1 MEVTDLAAQVRKEQK
16 KGPARRL
23 RQSGFVPA
31 IFYGRSAENLLLAVK
46 NDALVKL
53 HKDKKDHA
61 FIKLIIDDGKKKIE
75 KLSLIKELQV
85 QPLTGKF
92 YHADFYE
99 VDMKH
104 KLTVEVSLRFI
115 GKPIGVDKGGELQHI
130 KRELKVS
137 CLPANLPDHIDVE
150 VAGLDIGDSI
160 KVRELTIPE
169 GVTVLDLPDS
179 AVAAVAVVKIAKVE
193 EPVVEEAVTEE
204 GAEAVAEGAEAAEAA
219 AAPAEKTEKTE
230 KPEKEKKEKKEK

>member
-1 MEVTDLAAQVRKEQK
+1 MEVTDLAAQIRKEQK

-23 RQSGFVPA
+23 RQTGYVPA
-31 IFYGRSAENLLLAVK
+31 IFYGRSAENILLAVK
-46 NDALVKL
+46 NDALVKI

-61 FIKLIIDDGKKKIE
+61 FIKLIIDDGKRKIE

-104 KLTVEVSLRFI
+104 KLTVDVSLRFV
-115 GKPIGVDKGGELQHI
+115 GKPVGVDNGGELQHI
-130 KRELKVS
+130 KREVKVS
-137 CLPANLPDHIDVE
+137 CLPADLPDHIDVD

-160 KVRELTIPE
+160 KIKELTIPQ
-169 GVTVLDLPDS
+169 GITILDSPDS
-179 AVAAVAVVKIAKVE
+179 AVAAVAVIKIAKIE
-193 EPVVEEAVTEE
+193 EPAVEEAVTEE
-204 GAEAVAEGAEAAEAA
+204 GAAVEGAEGAPAAEGT
-219 AAPAEKTEKTE
+219 AAPAEKAEKTD
-230 KPEKEKKEKKEK
+230 KDKKEKKEK

>member
-23 RQSGFVPA
+23 RQTGFVPA
-31 IFYGRSAENLLLAVK
+31 IFYGRSAENILLAVK
-46 NDALVKL
+46 NDELVELYKN
-53 HKDKKDHA
+53 KKDHA
-61 FIKLIIDDGKKKIE
+61 FIKLIIDDGGKKKIE

-115 GKPIGVDKGGELQHI
+115 GKPIGVDNGGELQHI
-130 KRELKVS
+130 KREIKVS
-137 CLPANLPDHIDVE
+137 CLPANLPDHIDVD

-160 KVRELTIPE
+160 KIRELTIPE
-169 GVTVLDLPDS
+169 GITVLDLPDS
-179 AVAAVAVVKIAKVE
+179 AVAAVAVIKIAKVE
-193 EPVVEEAVTEE
+193 EPAVEAAVTEE
-204 GAEAVAEGAEAAEAA
+204 GAEAAAEGAETADAA
-219 AAPAEKTEKTE
+219 AAPAEKAEKT
-230 KPEKEKKEKKEK
+230 EKEKKEKKEK

>member
-23 RQSGFVPA
+23 RQKGFVPA
-31 IFYGRSAENLLLAVK
+31 IFYGRSAENILLAVK
-46 NDALVKL
+46 NDELVKL
-53 HKDKKDHA
+53 YKNKKDHA
-61 FIKLIIDDGKKKIE
+61 FIKLIIDEGGKKKTE

-115 GKPIGVDKGGELQHI
+115 GKPIGVENGGELQHI
-130 KRELKVS
+130 KREIKVS
-137 CLPANLPDHIDVE
+137 CLPTNLPDYIDVD
-150 VAGLDIGDSI
+150 VAGLNIGDSI
-160 KVRELTIPE
+160 KIKELTIPE
-169 GVTVLDLPDS
+169 GITVLDSPDS
-179 AVAAVAVVKIAKVE
+179 AVVAVAVIKIAKVE
-193 EPVVEEAVTEE
+193 EPVAEEAVTEE
-204 GAEAVAEGAEAAEAA
+204 GAVAAEGAPAAEGT
-219 AAPAEKTEKTE
+219 AAPAEKTEK
-230 KPEKEKKEKKEK
+230 EKKEK